1 MKRLKQETGS
11 VAPLG
16 IGLAVIAVFAV
27 LATVVSSSAFLF
39 QRRLGSFVDATTI
52 ASAQKLF
59 TGAERIHSQVEIR
72 ARVMQL
78 AATLRPESDF
88 AQIDFWLVDAA
99 IDDGQTLT
107 TRFCS
112 RWASPLT
119 VPLLRNEQTV
129 CVDSAARSFSAPIN

>member
-1 MKRLKQETGS
+1 M
-11 VAPLG
+11 G

-52 ASAQKLF
+52 ASAQKLLASA
-59 TGAERIHSQVEIR
+59 GRIQSQVEIR
-72 ARVMQL
+72 GRVMQV
-78 AATLRPESDF
+78 AETLRPESDF
-88 AQIDFWLVDAA
+88 AAIDYWLVDAA

-112 RWASPLT
+112 RWVSPLT